1 MYKSQTR
8 KLFDISQMSKRRASM
23 SAKAPPAKRQKTTT
37 DKVKTLE
44 TKVNRLSRNL
54 ELKQIE
60 TFETTS
66 MIVSASGP
74 TWAYIV
80 GLSDMAQ
87 GVNDGQRIGNE
98 ISVKSIEVSL
108 RITIP
113 SSTIAGTSFRVVLL
127 KDKHPNGSGSLA
139 ITNPYA
145 FPTSPLEDL
154 GSASANEVAVM
165 LHKWDVRQRYTWYK
179 DFVLN
184 IQPAVVASTTVG
196 SVTNNVVE
204 RFATATFKVPIKNS
218 KVVYGGPNATN
229 NDVQM
234 GMFQLGIFGDQKGTN
249 APTIDCATRLI
260 YTDK

>member
-1 MYKSQTR
+1 MKR
-8 KLFDISQMSKRRASM
+8 KERAYLTG
-23 SAKAPPAKRQKTTT
+23 SAPKAKKQKTTPEL
-37 DKVKTLE
+37 VKTLE
-44 TKVNRLSRNL
+44 TKVNRLTRAV

-66 MIVSASGP
+66 MIVSAAGP

-98 ISVKSIEVSL
+98 ITVKSIEVRL

-113 SSTIAGTSFRVVLL
+113 SSTIAGTSFRVILI
-127 KDKHPNGSGSLA
+127 KDKQPNGSGSLA

-145 FPTSPLEDL
+145 GPTSPLEDL

-179 DFVLN
+179 DMVIN

-196 SVTNNVVE
+196 AVTNNVIE

-234 GMFQLGIFGDQKGTN
+234 GMFQLGVFGDQRGTN
-249 APTIDCATRLI
+249 APTIDCATRMV
-260 YTDK
+260 YSDK

>member
-1 MYKSQTR
+1 MR
-8 KLFDISQMSKRRASM
+8 KLSKKKMMKRKERAFLTG
-23 SAKAPPAKRQKTTT
+23 SAPKTKKQKTTPEL
-37 DKVKTLE
+37 VKTLE
-44 TKVNRLSRNL
+44 TKVNRLTRAV

-98 ISVKSIEVSL
+98 IAVKSIEVSL

-113 SSTIAGTSFRVVLL
+113 SSTIAGTSFRVILI

-165 LHKWDVRQRYTWYK
+165 LHKWDIRQRYTWYK
-179 DFVLN
+179 DFVIN
-184 IQPAVVASTTVG
+184 IQPAVVASTSVG

-204 RFATATFKVPIKNS
+204 RFATTSFKIPIKNS

-234 GMFQLGIFGDQKGTN
+234 GMFQLGVFGVQRGTN
-249 APTIDCATRLI
+249 APTINCATRMI

>member
-1 MYKSQTR
+1 MYKKPNKKTLR
-8 KLFDISQMSKRRASM
+8 HFTNVKKETSM

-44 TKVNRLSRNL
+44 TKVNRLSRNA

-127 KDKHPNGSGSLA
+127 KDKQNGSGSLLNHKS
-139 ITNPYA
+139 ICIPYIA
-145 FPTSPLEDL
+145 F
-154 GSASANEVAVM
+154 
-165 LHKWDVRQRYTWYK
+165 R
-179 DFVLN
+179 
-184 IQPAVVASTTVG
+184 
-196 SVTNNVVE
+196 
-204 RFATATFKVPIKNS
+204 RFRIS
-218 KVVYGGPNATN
+218 
-229 NDVQM
+229 
-234 GMFQLGIFGDQKGTN
+234 IS
-249 APTIDCATRLI
+249 
-260 YTDK
+260 